1 MLSYLFT
8 HILHQLASICVQKF
22 GVLGDQCLLFPTSTV
37 ANDCRAFIIQQAAKD
52 DLRFVVRIAQF
63 LLHSDDKGKG
73 NCTTLPKVG
82 GELHIVLFPAD
93 KIQYAKP
100 FWQHTGMGIS
110 SRYAVHC
117 LSLLPE
123 EAVPASP
130 TVPTKQKSTHKYY
143 SVKEKRQSPRATPD
157 DTLSNDQS
165 TYLEERYG
173 RNLSQDAGAF
183 AKRALRRRIAG
194 VLLRD
199 EPAVWD
205 VVGSINS
212 ELKPST
218 RGPGVTEDEVYLYP
232 TGMAAIWNAYQTVSA
247 VRPAAKSVAFGFVF
261 FQGWTPG

>member
-1 MLSYLFT
+1 M
-8 HILHQLASICVQKF
+8 
-22 GVLGDQCLLFPTSTV
+22 LFPTSTV
-37 ANDCRAFIIQQAAKD
+37 ANHCRAFIIQRVAKD
-52 DLRFVVRIAQF
+52 DLRFSVRIAQF
-63 LLHSDDKGKG
+63 LLHSDEKDKEACSPALKLGA
-73 NCTTLPKVG
+73 
-82 GELHIVLFPAD
+82 ELHVVLFPAD

-110 SRYAVHC
+110 SRLAEHC
-117 LSLLPE
+117 LSLLPG

-130 TVPTKQKSTHKYY
+130 TIHTKPKISHRY
-143 SVKEKRQSPRATPD
+143 SVREKRQSVSAAPNDLLTD
-157 DTLSNDQS
+157 DHS

-173 RNLSQDAGAF
+173 RNLSQDASAF

-205 VVGSINS
+205 VVGSTNS

-218 RGPGVTEDEVYLYP
+218 RGDGVTEDDVYLYP
-232 TGMAAIWNAYQTVSA
+232 TGMAAIWNAHQTISA

-261 FQGWTPG
+261 LQCDARMRSQLTHG